1 MLHGCQ
7 ERLPPRA
14 VAGMPPLSAMLLDR
28 PLMDQVLKSA
38 VGRPRLLPSAPISSE
53 LEELLARP
61 LRQRSKLWE
70 FGVNLHCSIIGTCLT
85 TTELRQVFIKLGR
98 REALGASEHDLHAS
112 AVLLAGKHQD
122 GAKLLHKAL
131 DRRHRAVIG
140 QFDKA
145 KTVAEVR
152 GLWRAASDRG
162 HIPGAYWAALTHP
175 ACNEG
180 LVGEIFAE
188 VHMLSHLVGAAN
200 RADIR
205 RLRELEEEKAEL
217 EARLARK
224 EEQLHQASAARDE
237 AVRALHRHVEP
248 PPPPQKQP
256 GDDRAVIE
264 LKARIT
270 RCETRRERVEAELA
284 DARAALSRERDTRRV
299 VDQREAELRE
309 ELRVL
314 EARLDEELESEP
326 ASHLDLTLLYVG
338 GKPARIGHLRELAE
352 RTGAVFLYHDGGIE
366 ERGGLLPGLVSRADV
381 VLFPVDCVSHAA
393 MLQLKRLCRQA
404 GKQFLPLRSA
414 GLAPF
419 CAALRDPALTA
430 IRA

>member
-1 MLHGCQ
+1 
-7 ERLPPRA
+7 
-14 VAGMPPLSAMLLDR
+14 MPPLSAMLSDR
-28 PLMDQVLKSA
+28 PLLDRALTSP
-38 VGRPRLLPSAPISSE
+38 VGRPLLLPPAPIAPE
-53 LEELLARP
+53 LEGLLRRP
-61 LRQRSKLWE
+61 PRQRSKLWE

-85 TTELRQVFIKLGR
+85 TAELRQVFMKLGR
-98 REALGASEHDLHAS
+98 REVLGASDHDVHAS

-122 GAKLLHKAL
+122 GAKLLQKSL
-131 DRRHRAVIG
+131 DRRHRAAIG

-145 KTVAEVR
+145 KVVAEVR
-152 GLWRAASDRG
+152 ALWRDASDRG
-162 HIPGAYWAALTHP
+162 DIPGAYWAALTHP
-175 ACNEG
+175 ACNES

-205 RLRELEEEKAEL
+205 RLRQLEQEKAEL

-224 EEQLHQASAARDE
+224 EEQLLETSAARDE
-237 AVRALHRHVEP
+237 AVRALRLRVEP
-248 PPPPQKQP
+248 PSLLPKQP
-256 GDDRAVIE
+256 PDDHAVIQ

-284 DARAALSRERDTRRV
+284 DTRAALSRERDARRV
-299 VDQREAELRE
+299 ADQRAAELCE

-314 EARLDEELESEP
+314 EVSRGEDPESEP
-326 ASHLDLTLLYVG
+326 LPHLELTLLYVG

-352 RTGAVFLYHDGGIE
+352 RTGAVFLHHDGGIE

-393 MLQLKRLCRQA
+393 TLQLKRLCRQA
-404 GKQFLPLRSA
+404 TKKFLPLRSA

-419 CAALRDPALTA
+419 CAALRDPGLTPVGA
-430 IRA
+430 